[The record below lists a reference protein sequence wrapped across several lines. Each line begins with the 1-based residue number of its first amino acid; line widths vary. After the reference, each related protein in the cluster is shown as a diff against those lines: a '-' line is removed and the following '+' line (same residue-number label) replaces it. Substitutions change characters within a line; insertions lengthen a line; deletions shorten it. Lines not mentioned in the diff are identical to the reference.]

1 MLISKVLVVKGCIS
15 QPKISKIIFLFWDKK
30 ITFKNIYHTLE
41 DFSKFNWPFKSTVM
55 PLRIKSKKPRLNLWL
70 GEISRVTVVPVLND
84 RKYAGDVYNWVQFGD
99 N

>member
-1 MLISKVLVVKGCIS
+1 MGVKGFFS
-15 QPKISKIIFLFWDKK
+15 QPKIFKIIFSFFGQK
-30 ITFKNIYHTLE
+30 IAIKNIYHTLE
-41 DFSKFNWPFKSTVM
+41 DFSKFNRPFKSTVM
-55 PLRIKSKKPRLNLWL
+55 PLRTESKKPRLNLWL

>member
-1 MLISKVLVVKGCIS
+1 
-15 QPKISKIIFLFWDKK
+15 
-30 ITFKNIYHTLE
+30 
-41 DFSKFNWPFKSTVM
+41 M
-55 PLRIKSKKPRLNLWL
+55 PLRTESKKPRLNLWL